1 MPVFAKAT
9 SFLRNL
15 FLTRSVEQDL
25 DLEVRSHLQLLMD
38 EKIRAGMSP
47 HEAQRA
53 ARIELGGAEQVKQQ
67 VREKRLGDSLHSWI
81 NDCRFGTRQLY
92 KNPGFTLTVVLTL
105 ALSVGAN
112 TAIFSLVNAL
122 LLKSLPYAHPERLG
136 TIYTRIVGS
145 SATSD
150 ERHNVNGEQWE
161 LLRDDVPA
169 LISAVSSVGT
179 SGVNLKAGSRVQY
192 VRNARVSAHYFDVL
206 ALQPVLG
213 RNFSEEEDRPHGPKA
228 AILAYGLW
236 RNVFGADPTILGQS
250 ILLKGEPHTVIGILP
265 QGATTPLN
273 ADVYNP
279 LQPSRSGE
287 GGGTNFQAVTRLR
300 DGASW
305 QEADAQ
311 INRTWLS
318 RAGRYELGRNPG
330 AKISYHSVAFQK
342 GQTESLRPQVL
353 ALMLAAG
360 LILLI
365 ACANLAGLTLVRMLR
380 RTSEVAT
387 RLALGASSWQIQR
400 QFWIENLLLALIGG
414 AVGTGVGFLGLRSL
428 LLLLPE
434 HFLPVASVPLD
445 ARVMIFTLA
454 ASVLTSV
461 LFGMLPALVTQR
473 VDLRSSMA
481 DRAVARAGSL
491 RLRQSLLAGE
501 VALTVL
507 LLVGSGL
514 LIRSLI
520 HLETL
525 PPGFNPNGVMV
536 AKASLDDA
544 HYHDPAAFRKLLD
557 ESTMAMRKIPGVESA
572 AVGSQLPYELTGNDW
587 ITLSD
592 GKEAGQAGGADWVY
606 VTPGYFETLQ
616 MPLLVGR
623 FFTDADGPDSQPVAV
638 VNQSFTRKFYRGSN
652 PVGRHIYKDTLIVG
666 EVADVPLSSLLDRVA
681 PVQTEEA
688 VYVPAAQLEPHT
700 LSMIHVWFQPDW
712 IVRTAAPVEGLT
724 GVMQR
729 AMASADPN
737 LPVSGFYS
745 MKDLLARTLATQRI
759 EVALLGAMAALALLL
774 SAVGIFAL
782 VANMVAQRTRE
793 IGIRMALGSTLGQI
807 MLQIGRSGV
816 NASLLGV
823 VLGLALSASA
833 LRVMTSEI
841 YGVGVY
847 DVTTI
852 VVVILTTSAVTLLA
866 TIIPALRIAS
876 IDPARTLREE

>member
-1 MPVFAKAT
+1 
-9 SFLRNL
+9 
-15 FLTRSVEQDL
+15 
-25 DLEVRSHLQLLMD
+25 
-38 EKIRAGMSP
+38 
-47 HEAQRA
+47 
-53 ARIELGGAEQVKQQ
+53 
-67 VREKRLGDSLHSWI
+67 
-81 NDCRFGTRQLY
+81 
-92 KNPGFTLTVVLTL
+92 
-105 ALSVGAN
+105 
-112 TAIFSLVNAL
+112 
-122 LLKSLPYAHPERLG
+122 
-136 TIYTRIVGS
+136 
-145 SATSD
+145 
-150 ERHNVNGEQWE
+150 
-161 LLRDDVPA
+161 
-169 LISAVSSVGT
+169 
-179 SGVNLKAGSRVQY
+179 
-192 VRNARVSAHYFDVL
+192 
-206 ALQPVLG
+206 
-213 RNFSEEEDRPHGPKA
+213 
-228 AILAYGLW
+228 
-236 RNVFGADPTILGQS
+236 
-250 ILLKGEPHTVIGILP
+250 
-265 QGATTPLN
+265 
-273 ADVYNP
+273 
-279 LQPSRSGE
+279 
-287 GGGTNFQAVTRLR
+287 
-300 DGASW
+300 
-305 QEADAQ
+305 
-311 INRTWLS
+311 
-318 RAGRYELGRNPG
+318 
-330 AKISYHSVAFQK
+330 
-342 GQTESLRPQVL
+342 
-353 ALMLAAG
+353 
-360 LILLI
+360 
-365 ACANLAGLTLVRMLR
+365 
-380 RTSEVAT
+380 
-387 RLALGASSWQIQR
+387 
-400 QFWIENLLLALIGG
+400 
-414 AVGTGVGFLGLRSL
+414 
-428 LLLLPE
+428 
-434 HFLPVASVPLD
+434 
-445 ARVMIFTLA
+445 
-454 ASVLTSV
+454 
-461 LFGMLPALVTQR
+461 
-473 VDLRSSMA
+473 
-481 DRAVARAGSL
+481 RAVARAGSL

-507 LLVGSGL
+507 LLAGSGL

-557 ESTMAMRKIPGVESA
+557 ESTMAMRQIPGVESA

-587 ITLSD
+587 ITFGD

-623 FFTDADGPDSQPVAV
+623 FFTDADGPASQPVAV

-652 PVGRHIYKDTLIVG
+652 PVGRHIYKDTRIVG
-666 EVADVPLSSLLDRVA
+666 EVADVPLSSLLDPVA
-681 PVQTEEA
+681 PVQTEEV

-833 LRVMTSEI
+833 LRVMTSVI

>member
-38 EKIRAGMSP
+38 ENIRAGMSP

-169 LISAVSSVGT
+169 LITAVSSVGT

-206 ALQPVLG
+206 ALQPALG

-236 RNVFGADPTILGQS
+236 RNVFTADPTILGQS

-273 ADVYNP
+273 ADVYTP

-330 AKISYHSVAFQK
+330 AKISYHSVPLQK

-380 RTSEVAT
+380 RASEVAT
-387 RLALGASSWQIQR
+387 RLALGASSWQVQR
-400 QFWIENLLLALIGG
+400 QFWIENLLLALMGG
-414 AVGTGVGFLGLRSL
+414 AVGTGVGFLALRSL

-461 LFGMLPALVTQR
+461 LFGMLPALVTRR

-481 DRAVARAGSL
+481 DRAVARAG
-491 RLRQSLLAGE
+491 
-501 VALTVL
+501 
-507 LLVGSGL
+507 
-514 LIRSLI
+514 
-520 HLETL
+520 
-525 PPGFNPNGVMV
+525 
-536 AKASLDDA
+536 
-544 HYHDPAAFRKLLD
+544 
-557 ESTMAMRKIPGVESA
+557 
-572 AVGSQLPYELTGNDW
+572 
-587 ITLSD
+587 
-592 GKEAGQAGGADWVY
+592 
-606 VTPGYFETLQ
+606 
-616 MPLLVGR
+616 
-623 FFTDADGPDSQPVAV
+623 
-638 VNQSFTRKFYRGSN
+638 
-652 PVGRHIYKDTLIVG
+652 
-666 EVADVPLSSLLDRVA
+666 
-681 PVQTEEA
+681 
-688 VYVPAAQLEPHT
+688 
-700 LSMIHVWFQPDW
+700 
-712 IVRTAAPVEGLT
+712 
-724 GVMQR
+724 
-729 AMASADPN
+729 
-737 LPVSGFYS
+737 
-745 MKDLLARTLATQRI
+745 
-759 EVALLGAMAALALLL
+759 
-774 SAVGIFAL
+774 
-782 VANMVAQRTRE
+782 
-793 IGIRMALGSTLGQI
+793 
-807 MLQIGRSGV
+807 
-816 NASLLGV
+816 
-823 VLGLALSASA
+823 
-833 LRVMTSEI
+833 
-841 YGVGVY
+841 
-847 DVTTI
+847 
-852 VVVILTTSAVTLLA
+852 
-866 TIIPALRIAS
+866 
-876 IDPARTLREE
+876 